1 MGLLKPEN
9 RMSLAELLEPPI
21 ETKCSMWTT
30 NKIFRLVKDQD
41 TEEDPAN
48 NNSDEPPPRPKPTAK
63 EVFKAIS
70 LINDY
75 IKSNNREATNKLNQ
89 SMKSYSKNLVNHL
102 IATASQK
109 TITDYFKPINFD

>member
-21 ETKCSMWTT
+21 ETECSMWTT
-30 NKIFRLVKDQD
+30 DEIFRSVKDQD

-48 NNSDEPPPRPKPTAK
+48 DDSDEPPPRPKPTAK

-75 IKSNNREATNKLNQ
+75 IESDTTDAADKLNQ
-89 SMKSYSKNLVNHL
+89 SMELYSKQLVDHL

-109 TITDYFKPINFD
+109 TITDFFKPINSD